1 MVNKYRDVVRMTLF
15 GRHDKNLNDTTS
27 IYQGYDRYQTT
38 TAGGGVTG
46 LNFSNYGTVGFST
59 SPNVYLSNAT
69 NTNIPALTSTLS
81 NTVVSSPIASLN
93 IVSGGANFTGAPNL
107 FIFGGGNPTT
117 NATATCTQNAGIV
130 NAVTLTN
137 AGVAYTSIPSVA
149 WYGGGIVNITANIT
163 TGLLTSFTITAS
175 PNFTTAPT
183 IVITGGGGITQTTT
197 CTLNNNLINTIALP
211 ANTNYPTPPNIYIF
225 GGIGQN
231 ALIITATMYNQMNNV
246 LFYNNTIG
254 AFQSQPT
261 ISYNGGGVINI
272 TATMNGGNTI
282 VTGFNITNG
291 GYAGCFTSPPT
302 IVISGAGGY
311 AYTTCTLNN
320 GQINAINLP
329 VTGGNNTFNGVPT
342 VSVYGGGLPTVLS
355 ATLNP
360 YNITIGGNS
369 AYQNIK
375 KLRFDFNQEFQSI
388 RLATGAVMFLEFIRM
403 PALTNLSTCYK
414 NLRVV
419 GAQDITVFDSTQGTT
434 GNPIL
439 FTCEGGNVAT
449 NYFLSNTEY
458 SRLPVPPNF
467 LNRGYLEFELDT
479 VLTGANGGTVFTNA
493 QLNDLIIKVVIAEPD
508 INNTQDNNLAP
519 EYNKTDYQIQRVYNK
534 QPLRK

>member
-1 MVNKYRDVVRMTLF
+1 MVNKYRDVIRMTLF

-38 TAGGGVTG
+38 ITGGGVNS
-46 LNFSNYGTVGFST
+46 LNNIGYGTIGFT
-59 SPNVYLSNAT
+59 AAPNVYISNAT
-69 NTNIPALTSTLS
+69 NTNIPNLTSTLS
-81 NTVVSSPIASLN
+81 AATSTINSITVNTGGAGWGTAPNVYINGTGTGATATSAVTAGAITAITMTNIGIGYTAAPVISFNGGGFINITAQMNGLNQIITGYTITAGGTGFTSPPTI
-93 IVSGGANFTGAPNL
+93 IVSGGGNSLTYQITTCTLTGGVITAIALPATAFGYTSAPTVSL
-107 FIFGGGNPTT
+107 FGGGN
-117 NATATCTQNAGIV
+117 
-130 NAVTLTN
+130 VT
-137 AGVAYTSIPSVA
+137 
-149 WYGGGIVNITANIT
+149 
-163 TGLLTSFTITAS
+163 
-175 PNFTTAPT
+175 TTAVLGSLVT
-183 IVITGGGGITQTTT
+183 
-197 CTLNNNLINTIALP
+197 NNISIQ
-211 ANTNYPTPPNIYIF
+211 NYPLGT
-225 GGIGQN
+225 
-231 ALIITATMYNQMNNV
+231 
-246 LFYNNTIG
+246 
-254 AFQSQPT
+254 FQSQPT
-261 ISYNGGGVINI
+261 ISLNGGNVINI

-291 GYAGCFTSPPT
+291 GYVGCFTSAPT
-302 IVISGAGGY
+302 IVLSGTGY
-311 AYTTCTLNN
+311 ATCTCTINN

-329 VTGGNNTFNGVPT
+329 VVSGNNLFTGVPT
-342 VSVYGGGLPTVLS
+342 VSVYGGGLPS
-355 ATLNP
+355 FNANLNP

-369 AYQNIK
+369 LYQNIK
-375 KLRFDFNQEFQSI
+375 KLRFDFNQEFQSV
-388 RLATGAVMFLEFIRM
+388 RLANGAVMFLEYIRM
-403 PALTNLSTCYK
+403 PALSNLSTCYK

-479 VLTGANGGTVFTNA
+479 VLTGANGGTVFTTA

-508 INNTQDNNLAP
+508 LNMTQDNNLAP

-534 QPLRK
+534 QPLKK